1 MLNVRFLEGIADSI
15 DADRVIIN
23 VSGVGYELL
32 CSRNTLDRIGKG
44 EVVRLY
50 THFQLSQD
58 AVALYGFVTQ
68 EERAMFRQLITV
80 SKIGPRTALS
90 ALSVLTP
97 SDITSAIVTENAAAF
112 EGVPGIGK
120 KTAARL
126 LLELKEKIS
135 LNDIITANARVETK
149 NAVSASNAMRSE
161 AVAALMAL
169 GYDGVSAG
177 RAVNAVDDCERVEDM
192 ITAALKAMPN

>member
-1 MLNVRFLEGIADSI
+1 MFAFLEGIADSI

-177 RAVNAVDDCERVEDM
+177 RAVNAVDNCERVEDM

>member
-1 MLNVRFLEGIADSI
+1 MFAFLEGIADSI

-177 RAVNAVDDCERVEDM
+177 RAVNAVEDCERVEDM
-192 ITAALKAMPN
+192 ITAALKAIPN

>member
-1 MLNVRFLEGIADSI
+1 MFAFLEGIADSI

-135 LNDIITANARVETK
+135 LNDIITANAHVETK

>member
-1 MLNVRFLEGIADSI
+1 MFAFLEGIADSI

-32 CSRNTLDRIGKG
+32 CSHNTLDRIGKG

>member
-1 MLNVRFLEGIADSI
+1 MFAFLEGIADSI

-32 CSRNTLDRIGKG
+32 CSRNTLDRIGNG

>member
-1 MLNVRFLEGIADSI
+1 MFAFLEGIADSI

-97 SDITSAIVTENAAAF
+97 SDITSAFVTENAAAF

-177 RAVNAVDDCERVEDM
+177 RAVNAVEDCERVEDM

>member
-1 MLNVRFLEGIADSI
+1 MFAFLEGIADSI

-135 LNDIITANARVETK
+135 LNDIITANVRVETK

>member
-1 MLNVRFLEGIADSI
+1 MFAFLEGIADSI

-120 KTAARL
+120 KTATRL

-192 ITAALKAMPN
+192 ITAALKAMPS

>member
-1 MLNVRFLEGIADSI
+1 MFAFLEGIADSI

-192 ITAALKAMPN
+192 ITAALKAMPS

>member
-1 MLNVRFLEGIADSI
+1 MFAFLEGIADSI

-112 EGVPGIGK
+112 KGVPGIGK

>member
-1 MLNVRFLEGIADSI
+1 MFAFLEGIADSI

-112 EGVPGIGK
+112 EGVRGIGK

-177 RAVNAVDDCERVEDM
+177 RAVNAVEDCERVEDM

>member
-1 MLNVRFLEGIADSI
+1 MFAFLEGIADSI

-149 NAVSASNAMRSE
+149 NAVSASNAMRNE

>member
-1 MLNVRFLEGIADSI
+1 MFAFLEGIADSI

-32 CSRNTLDRIGKG
+32 CSRNTLDRIGKD

>member
-1 MLNVRFLEGIADSI
+1 MFAFLEGIADSI

-112 EGVPGIGK
+112 EDVPGIGK

>member
-1 MLNVRFLEGIADSI
+1 MFAFLEGIADSI

-120 KTAARL
+120 KMAARL

-177 RAVNAVDDCERVEDM
+177 RAVNAVEDCERVEDM

>member
-1 MLNVRFLEGIADSI
+1 MFAFLEGIADSI

-32 CSRNTLDRIGKG
+32 CSHNTLDRIGKG

-177 RAVNAVDDCERVEDM
+177 RAVNAVDACERVEDM

>member
-1 MLNVRFLEGIADSI
+1 MFAFLEGIADSI

-177 RAVNAVDDCERVEDM
+177 IAVNAVDDCERVEDM

>member
-1 MLNVRFLEGIADSI
+1 MFAFLEGIADSI

-32 CSRNTLDRIGKG
+32 CSCNTLDRIGKG

-177 RAVNAVDDCERVEDM
+177 RAVNAVEDCERVEDM

>member
-1 MLNVRFLEGIADSI
+1 MFAFLEGIADSI

-68 EERAMFRQLITV
+68 DERAMFRQLITV

-177 RAVNAVDDCERVEDM
+177 RAVNTVDDCERVEDM

>member
-1 MLNVRFLEGIADSI
+1 MFAFLEGIADSI

-32 CSRNTLDRIGKG
+32 CRRNTLDRIGKG

>member
-1 MLNVRFLEGIADSI
+1 MFAFLEGIADSI

-97 SDITSAIVTENAAAF
+97 SDITSAIVTENASAF

-177 RAVNAVDDCERVEDM
+177 RAVNAVEDCERVEDM

>member
-1 MLNVRFLEGIADSI
+1 MFAFLEGIADSI

-126 LLELKEKIS
+126 LLELKEKIL

-192 ITAALKAMPN
+192 ITAALKAMPS

>member
-1 MLNVRFLEGIADSI
+1 MFAFLEGIADSI

-44 EVVRLY
+44 EVVPLY

>member
-1 MLNVRFLEGIADSI
+1 MFAFLEGIADSI

-32 CSRNTLDRIGKG
+32 CSHNTLVRIGKG

-97 SDITSAIVTENAAAF
+97 SDITSAIVTENASAF

>member
-1 MLNVRFLEGIADSI
+1 MFAFLEGIADSI

-32 CSRNTLDRIGKG
+32 CSRNTLDRIGNG

-177 RAVNAVDDCERVEDM
+177 RAVNAVEDCERVEDM

>member
-1 MLNVRFLEGIADSI
+1 MFAFLEGIADSI

-126 LLELKEKIS
+126 LLELKAKIS
-135 LNDIITANARVETK
+135 LNDIITANERVETK

>member
-1 MLNVRFLEGIADSI
+1 MFAFLEGIADSI

-169 GYDGVSAG
+169 GYDGVTAG

>member
-1 MLNVRFLEGIADSI
+1 MFAFLEGIADSI

-58 AVALYGFVTQ
+58 AVVLYGFVTQ

>member
-1 MLNVRFLEGIADSI
+1 MFAFLEGIADSI

-32 CSRNTLDRIGKG
+32 CSRNTLDRIGKD

-149 NAVSASNAMRSE
+149 NAISASNAMRSE

>member
-1 MLNVRFLEGIADSI
+1 MFAFLEGIADSI

-135 LNDIITANARVETK
+135 LNDIITANACVETK

-192 ITAALKAMPN
+192 ITAALKAMPS

>member
-1 MLNVRFLEGIADSI
+1 MFAFLEGIADSI

-44 EVVRLY
+44 EAVRLY

>member
-1 MLNVRFLEGIADSI
+1 MFAFLEGIADSI

-177 RAVNAVDDCERVEDM
+177 RAVNAVEDCERVEDM

>member
-1 MLNVRFLEGIADSI
+1 MFAFLEGIADSI

-32 CSRNTLDRIGKG
+32 CSRNTLDRISKG

>member
-1 MLNVRFLEGIADSI
+1 MFAFLEGIADSI

-58 AVALYGFVTQ
+58 VVALYGFVTQ

>member
-1 MLNVRFLEGIADSI
+1 MFAFLEGIADSV

-50 THFQLSQD
+50 SHFQLSQD

-177 RAVNAVDDCERVEDM
+177 RAVNAVEDCERVEDM